1 MSARWQMNRMGF
13 VNFWLYDDEVF
24 NFEEGRL
31 LLRGANASGKSIT
44 TQSII
49 PFVLDGDR
57 TPSRLDSFGSN
68 ARKMEYY
75 FLGNNERDE
84 STGYIYLEFK
94 LQGTDLYRTIGIGQR
109 AQQGKPMEFWGFV
122 VLDGRRLGLDLPLY
136 KKVGDKKI
144 PHTRQI
150 LKNALGE
157 KNPLVTR
164 QSEYMALV
172 NKYLFGFPHL
182 EQYEQFIKLLVM
194 IRAPKL
200 SRGFKPSDVY
210 LVLNA
215 SLPTLSD
222 AELQDMVVAMEK
234 MDDIQAKLESLQV
247 AAKDAQVLRKDYD
260 LYLKCVLA
268 EKGRRY
274 LDCLGQEKEAGTAFE
289 ANDLQLVEG
298 RKQLDA
304 REQSVACLTSDLA
317 VLDKKIAVLNIG
329 SLKELADK
337 ARQKEQL
344 QQELLK
350 VKQEAET
357 GIKDQE
363 DKIKNYEIDERA
375 ARQALDELEVHLDRF
390 LTEVD
395 GVQER
400 LQTPGHTRLQQKL
413 DALLASRQEEER
425 QAGLPGND
433 LLAGSLAAENEL
445 GEAKRLLER
454 EVRGLSK
461 VLEQGRSILQ
471 QEENLAQEEARLE
484 EEKDKLE
491 ASRLQAQD
499 ELERAQGLEDRGRD
513 ELLELY
519 YALPEQLKELPVTP
533 ELVKQLTGMIMQ
545 YKTPSD
551 AEPCRRLLEACQI
564 QRSQQLAELLAA
576 QKIQLDQLRQ
586 QKGEQEAELEF
597 LRQQKEPQPKRRES
611 VEAARRLLQQ
621 HKVAFKPFYETV
633 EFSEGLSQ
641 EQQSLLEAQLTDAG
655 LLDALVVAR
664 ADYPKALNILKD
676 GADVLL
682 RLPEEE
688 ADLFSPFAAAETI
701 RPDKTAGRTGAG
713 CGPSEDLF
721 SFVPDGGKGS
731 GLTALVPADLDKGLR
746 QMVSRFLA
754 SAATVKD
761 STGSLVLAPDG
772 YFRHGLL
779 EGHSM
784 PLEAARFLGR
794 QARLKAQAELIA
806 AKEAELAGLK
816 QNVVSG
822 EAALADLEDRVKVLA
837 QEYAGLPLFGNLDT
851 ALELVKNAEQ
861 VLDGLVKQLQV
872 GASKLNQVKKD
883 QRQLEQKMLEVT
895 KGLPYS
901 RRLEAYQ
908 EAADAADEYLNY
920 LADLNRYTDRYV
932 QEQSK
937 RRRAVEHIALGRE
950 RQDDGYQKLRKAEQ
964 GLKECSAEL
973 EGLRALLANPENQEK
988 VRRYEE
994 LTREAVAK
1002 RQQQEEDKGEA
1013 IRLSTRLQEWQK
1025 NVAGLKARLEETR
1038 GRLDAS
1044 RRYFKEEYDSA
1055 ALTELAAAAPE
1066 QATATTIPVA
1076 EPLNQ
1081 TAETATL
1088 EQLEAQLTGFAKAA
1102 QESVPERWRLKPV
1115 GEALTQLVKS
1125 FNQGTGNLVSYGV
1138 SMEEIFAEDAAGY
1151 GFSRQRQ
1158 KITASWQGQKLELYG
1173 FCDTLVA
1180 AVGDL
1185 KLLIQKKDREL
1196 FENILADTVSRK
1208 LSYRIGESR
1217 KWIQAMSSLM
1227 RQMNT
1232 SMELTFSLDWKP
1244 KKIEGPDELQTE
1256 ELERLL
1262 NLDRSL
1268 LKQQDIDRVARH
1280 FRAKVHKARE
1290 AVEDR
1295 GETLNYIDLVRNAL
1309 DFRQWYEF
1317 KMYMHRADAVKKEL
1331 TDNAFNKFSGGEKAL
1346 AIYVPLLAAV
1356 NAQLQKADDEKHP
1369 CLIALDE
1376 AFAGVDDYNIS
1387 SMFALVQQLGFDY
1400 LMNSQILWGC
1410 YATVKSLRIALL
1422 WRPANSEVVSVE
1434 NYLWNGREKILEK

>member
-84 STGYIYLEFK
+84 ATGYIYLEFK
-94 LQGTDLYRTIGIGQR
+94 LQDAELYRTIGIGQR

-122 VLDGRRLGLDLPLY
+122 LLDGRRIGQDLQLY

-157 KNPLVTR
+157 ENPLVTR

-172 NKYLFGFPHL
+172 NKHLFGFPHL

-210 LVLNA
+210 VVLNE

-247 AAKDAQVLRKDYD
+247 AAKDAQALKKDYD
-260 LYLKCVLA
+260 LYLKCILA

-274 LDCLGQEKEAGTAFE
+274 LDCLGKEKEARTAFE
-289 ANDLQLVEG
+289 ANDRQLAGG
-298 RKQLDA
+298 REQLSA
-304 REQSVACLTSDLA
+304 REQSVARLTSDLA
-317 VLDKKIAVLNIG
+317 VLDKEIAVLNIG
-329 SLKELADK
+329 SLKELADN

-344 QQELLK
+344 QQELLAA
-350 VKQEAET
+350 KQQAESLIK
-357 GIKDQE
+357 GQEDRIKDLE
-363 DKIKNYEIDERA
+363 VDERA
-375 ARQALDELEVHLDRF
+375 ARKELDELEVHLDR
-390 LTEVD
+390 LLVD
-395 GVQER
+395 LEATQEI
-400 LQTPGHTRLQQKL
+400 LQTPGHPQLQQKL
-413 DALLASRQEEER
+413 AALEAARQEEER
-425 QAGLPGND
+425 QAGLPGEE
-433 LLAGSLAAENEL
+433 LIAGSLAAENAL
-445 GEAKRLLER
+445 SEAKRLLER
-454 EVRGLSK
+454 EVRALSR
-461 VLEQGRSILQ
+461 VLGQGRTILQ
-471 QEENLAQEEARLE
+471 QEEVLAREEARLE
-484 EEKDKLE
+484 EEKDQLE
-491 ASRLQAQD
+491 AAKLQAQD
-499 ELERAQGLEDRGRD
+499 ELERAQRMEDTNRD
-513 ELLELY
+513 ELLEQY
-519 YALPEQLKELPVTP
+519 YALPQRLKELPVTQ
-533 ELVKQLTGMIMQ
+533 ELVKQLTGMIIP

-551 AEPCRRLLEACQI
+551 AEPCRRLLEACRAK
-564 QRSQQLAELLAA
+564 RSQQLAELLAGQKMKLEQLHKQKA
-576 QKIQLDQLRQ
+576 QR
-586 QKGEQEAELEF
+586 EAELEQ
-597 LRQQKEPQPKRRES
+597 LRRQKEPQPQRREA

-621 HKVAFKPFYETV
+621 NKIAFKPFYETV
-633 EFSEGLSQ
+633 EFAGGLSR

-655 LLDALVVAR
+655 LLDALVVTR
-664 ADYPKALNILKD
+664 ADYSRALALLKD

-688 ADLFSPFAAAETI
+688 ADLFSLAGAEEFNET
-701 RPDKTAGRTGAG
+701 DSRTGAATRA
-713 CGPSEDLF
+713 CSETANRT
-721 SFVPDGGKGS
+721 

-746 QMVSRFLA
+746 QMVRRFLA
-754 SAATVKD
+754 ETATAGD

-779 EGHSM
+779 EGHSL
-784 PLEAARFLGR
+784 PLEGARFLGR

-806 AKEAELAGLK
+806 AKEAELAVLQQDLAG
-816 QNVVSG
+816 G
-822 EAALADLEDRVKVLA
+822 EAILADLGDRLRLLEE
-837 QEYAGLPLFGNLDT
+837 EYAALPLFGNLDT
-851 ALELVKNAEQ
+851 ALELVKETNQALGE
-861 VLDGLVKQLQV
+861 LAKQLQA
-872 GASKLNQVKKD
+872 GTAKLSRVKKD
-883 QRQLEQKMLEVT
+883 KRQLEQKMLEVT
-895 KGLPYS
+895 KGLAYS

-908 EAADAADEYLNY
+908 EAEAAAEDYLNA
-920 LADLNRYTDRYV
+920 LQDLSRYSDRYG

-937 RRRAVEHIALGRE
+937 RRRAAERIGLGRE
-950 RQDDGYQKLRKAEQ
+950 RQDDGYQRLRKAEQ

-988 VRRYEE
+988 VRRYEA
-994 LTREAVAK
+994 LTREAAAK
-1002 RQQQEEDKGEA
+1002 RQQQEGDKDEA

-1025 NVAGLKARLEETR
+1025 NVAGLKEHLEQAVRRLEAARL
-1038 GRLDAS
+1038 
-1044 RRYFKEEYDSA
+1044 YFKEEYDSA
-1055 ALTELAAAAPE
+1055 ALSETAAAGGQTNAGPVLTLERLDQASESSAPS
-1066 QATATTIPVA
+1066 
-1076 EPLNQ
+1076 
-1081 TAETATL
+1081 L
-1088 EQLEAQLTGFAKAA
+1088 EQLEEQLTGFARAA
-1102 QESVPERWRLKPV
+1102 QESVPERWRSKTV
-1115 GEALTQLVKS
+1115 GEALTLLLKS
-1125 FNQGTGNLVSYGV
+1125 FNQETGNLVSYGV
-1138 SMEEIFAEDAAGY
+1138 TMEELFAEDTTGY
-1151 GFSRQRQ
+1151 GFQRQRQ

-1173 FCDTLVA
+1173 FCQTLVT
-1180 AVGDL
+1180 AVDDL

-1217 KWIQAMSSLM
+1217 KWVQTMSKLM

-1280 FRAKVHKARE
+1280 FRVKVHKARE

-1317 KMYMHRADAVKKEL
+1317 KMYLHRADDVKKEL

-1356 NAQLQKADDEKHP
+1356 NAQLQKADDSRHP

-1410 YATVKSLRIALL
+1410 YATVRSLRIALL